1 MRLRKSGFRRYPSVI
16 RLKSEA
22 LQPGMVVARD
32 VKNIDGMLLAPSGCE
47 LSERQINILQ
57 AWGVT
62 EVEVDAG
69 EEMAKSHDPLAQ
81 LPPETLAKLTADL
94 RARFWK
100 PDDFGPVPAEIF
112 KLMRLRQAR
121 QHLQPPA

>member
-1 MRLRKSGFRRYPSVI
+1 MVI
-16 RLKSEA
+16 
-22 LQPGMVVARD
+22 ARD

-57 AWGVT
+57 AWGVA
-62 EVEVDAG
+62 EVEVEAG
-69 EEMAKSHDPLAQ
+69 EEMAKAHDPLAQ
-81 LPPETLAKLTADL
+81 LPPGIAAKLTADL

-112 KLMRLRQAR
+112 KLMLLRQAR
-121 QHLQPPA
+121 RILHPQP

>member
-1 MRLRKSGFRRYPSVI
+1 MT
-16 RLKSEA
+16 
-22 LQPGMVVARD
+22 VARD

-62 EVEVDAG
+62 EVEVEAD
-69 EEMAKSHDPLAQ
+69 EEMAQAHDPLAQ

-100 PDDFGPVPAEIF
+100 PDEFGPVPAEIF
-112 KLMRLRQAR
+112 QLMLLRQAR
-121 QHLQPPA
+121 RILSDPNSRLP

>member
-1 MRLRKSGFRRYPSVI
+1 MI

-22 LQPGMVVARD
+22 LQPGMVVAHD
-32 VKNIDGMLLAPSGCE
+32 VKNIDGMLLAPSGCQ

-57 AWGVT
+57 AWGIS
-62 EVEVDAG
+62 EVEVEAG
-69 EEMAKSHDPLAQ
+69 EEMAKANDPLSR
-81 LPPETLAKLTADL
+81 LPPEKLAQITADL

-112 KLMRLRQAR
+112 KLMLLRQAQR
-121 QHLQPPA
+121 ILQPPK

>member
-1 MRLRKSGFRRYPSVI
+1 MVRVKSA
-16 RLKSEA
+16 E

-47 LSERQINILQ
+47 LSERQIDILQ
-57 AWGVT
+57 TWGV
-62 EVEVDAG
+62 VEIEIEASA
-69 EEMAKSHDPLAQ
+69 EQAKARDPLAQ
-81 LPPETLAKLTADL
+81 LPPEVLAKITAEL

-112 KLMRLRQAR
+112 KLMLLRKAR
-121 QHLQPPA
+121 RSLNP